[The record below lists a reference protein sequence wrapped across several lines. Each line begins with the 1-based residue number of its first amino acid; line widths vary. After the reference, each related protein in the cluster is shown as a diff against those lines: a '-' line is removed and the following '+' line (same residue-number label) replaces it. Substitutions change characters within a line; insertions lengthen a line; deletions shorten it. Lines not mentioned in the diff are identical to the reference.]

1 MHNFILSHAALK
13 NTLYKQSPVSF
24 QTFKNTELILHA
36 IALLKDNEVVLK
48 CKIFQLRPI
57 FFVLNYDIFSDHFI
71 CIDRIKINNI
81 ITKSSSFKS
90 QTVIHKSIYWYIN
103 YIHVYAC
110 VHLYIYGIFE
120 IDLLRL
126 KSDKNT
132 CMFIQYTRN
141 YFIWNNFILLVF

>member
-1 MHNFILSHAALK
+1 MLSHAALK

-81 ITKSSSFKS
+81 ITKS
-90 QTVIHKSIYWYIN
+90 QTVIHKSIY
-103 YIHVYAC
+103 
-110 VHLYIYGIFE
+110 
-120 IDLLRL
+120 
-126 KSDKNT
+126 
-132 CMFIQYTRN
+132 
-141 YFIWNNFILLVF
+141 